1 MQNFVRFALVL
12 LLGPGLAYAGSPPMS
27 AYMDCARAVG
37 QAINDK
43 FAVIPGE
50 ASGHKGLFI
59 YTDRDASFVPLGA
72 PRIEDGRAYEY
83 FLRTSISGVGDIY
96 LNFREAKPG
105 AKSDVQSGIGY
116 QTTRPPTNLL
126 DNYRAAPADY
136 TLVERAKTVISKRLK
151 ARIATIKDFI
161 DEKNSY
167 ATPEDA
173 KRAFEKDR
181 ALYRTKLKNCVLEGD
196 PDLNF
201 AVSEE
206 IQKLDSGFPGTT
218 IWEIQIGGRPPAHQ
232 VRQTISA
239 NY

>member
-1 MQNFVRFALVL
+1 MRVFIRFALVML
-12 LLGPGLAYAGSPPMS
+12 LAPGLAYAGSPPVS
-27 AYMDCARAVG
+27 AYMGCARALG
-37 QAINDK
+37 LAINDK

-50 ASGHKGLFI
+50 GSGAKGLFI
-59 YTDRDASFVPLGA
+59 YTDQNASFVPLGA
-72 PRIEDGRAYEY
+72 PRIEDGQAYEY
-83 FLRTSISGVGDIY
+83 FVRTSISGVGDVY
-96 LNFREAKPG
+96 LNFREARPG

-116 QTTRPPTNLL
+116 QTTRPPINML

-136 TLVERAKTVISKRLK
+136 SLADRAKTIISKRLK
-151 ARIATIKDFI
+151 ARIETIKDFI

-167 ATPEDA
+167 AAPQDA
-173 KRAFEKDR
+173 KLAFEKDR
-181 ALYRTKLKNCVLEGD
+181 AIYRTKLKNCVLEGD
-196 PDLNF
+196 ADLNF